1 MSKKFLTLII
11 FVFMF
16 SIFHMAKFAE
26 SHPNLPAGTTRAI
39 KYDGIKTR
47 VDNRAFQ
54 LATRQTRILDTKG
67 VIGALNTSWD
77 ANEAAIKAGREAAIS
92 NALSTFI
99 GAIAAIP
106 TGGTST
112 IAALAA
118 YGPTFLNAY
127 NAYTSSQETGG
138 TTLNRAS
145 YIKGFETALAGY
157 DAAVAWQ
164 KSEHEDYTDIYVNE
178 YLKME
183 VDHDGGLYTQGA
195 SAIDGPLTKEELYS
209 YIHKISI
216 TYDAEGKMVIGE
228 FVDGISKKE
237 DGYYHLI
244 QDHYGNN
251 RLGSTDHT
259 MTTHLHLAEVRII
272 PLEYSK
278 KCKGRN
284 CTDMHRTSYE
294 AFSTHF
300 VSCKDYHTD
309 SFTDACRDTWYTC
322 DSNHTNKKKDHQVST
337 CIKFIQ
343 VSPNQS
349 RVCGATFKTCL
360 RVVIDHNLTDSNARG
375 TQHSATSVYEG
386 ENRMHACNIHES
398 SVSGDH
404 SSTWLCNQSPCS
416 NRQVPYCLAMCPYTG
431 THGTATTPMHVCNIH
446 PTSAPG
452 DHSSTWLCNESPC
465 SNRQVPHCLA
475 MCPYTGTHGT
485 TTTPTPVFPT
495 VPDRPGSFSLTSG
508 YISIQLSWTSPASDG
523 GSAITAY
530 EYQYQSSTNGRLS
543 WSSWS
548 DWTSGGTDNFTLIQG
563 LSRGTDYSVRMRA
576 VNSVGTS
583 TVTGQHIVRTRND

>member
-1 MSKKFLTLII
+1 MS
-11 FVFMF
+11 
-16 SIFHMAKFAE
+16 
-26 SHPNLPAGTTRAI
+26 
-39 KYDGIKTR
+39 
-47 VDNRAFQ
+47 Q
-54 LATRQTRILDTKG
+54 G
-67 VIGALNTSWD
+67 VIGSLNTSWD

-127 NAYTSSQETGG
+127 NAYTSSKETDG

-164 KSEHEDYTDIYVNE
+164 KSEHEDYTNIYVNE
-178 YLKME
+178 YLQLMAA
-183 VDHDGGLYTQGA
+183 HGGLYTQGA

-209 YIHKISI
+209 YIHKRSI
-216 TYDAEGKMVIGE
+216 TYDAEGKIVIGE

-244 QDHYGNN
+244 QDYHGNN
-251 RLGSTDHT
+251 MLGNTDHT
-259 MTTHLHLAEVRII
+259 MITHLHLAEVRIK

-278 KCKGRN
+278 KCQGRN

-294 AFSTHF
+294 AYSTHF
-300 VSCKDYHTD
+300 VSCKDYKTD
-309 SFTDACRDTWYTC
+309 SFTDACRETWYTC

-343 VSPNQS
+343 VSLNQS
-349 RVCGATFKTCL
+349 RGCGATFKTCL

-375 TQHSATSVYEG
+375 TQHSAKSVYEG
-386 ENRMHACNIHES
+386 ENRMHACNIHDT
-398 SVSGDH
+398 SVS
-404 SSTWLCNQSPCS
+404 
-416 NRQVPYCLAMCPYTG
+416 
-431 THGTATTPMHVCNIH
+431 
-446 PTSAPG
+446 G

-465 SNRQVPHCLA
+465 SNRQVPYCLA
-475 MCPYTGTHGT
+475 TCPETGNHGT
-485 TTTPTPVFPT
+485 ATTPMHVCEVHELWESGDHSWITPACGVSDHAGDACQIDVSHETSVSCPQENGVSCSYENYYT
-495 VPDRPGSFSLTSG
+495 CSPHTHAYPDPLYACGNHSGAASLSSYHAHIASG
-508 YISIQLSWTSPASDG
+508 TLAGYCTWHTFYECSKSRHVSMTG
-523 GSAITAY
+523 GCGDTFY
-530 EYQYQSSTNGRLS
+530 KCQERVRGHYRLS
-543 WSSWS
+543 CWHRKHNGDRCRFRYWKCQNP
-548 DWTSGGTDNFTLIQG
+548 SGIPSHTHRF
-563 LSRGTDYSVRMRA
+563 
-576 VNSVGTS
+576 
-583 TVTGQHIVRTRND
+583 